1 MQDDYSRLTVHT
13 SVNKTNSVSIFLYRV
28 SGMHHQRYERRG
40 IQRAFGGGEVASHES
55 LWGALGWYI
64 YENLNQVQL

>member
-1 MQDDYSRLTVHT
+1 
-13 SVNKTNSVSIFLYRV
+13 
-28 SGMHHQRYERRG
+28 MHHQRYERRG